1 MKKLFYIYAMMI
13 VAAVT
18 LYNCNDGDLKTN
30 SGTPPGQITNVTFT
44 PLNGGG
50 FFIYTIPSNE
60 DFLYV
65 RGEYTLDNGQTI
77 SKSSSVYSD
86 TLFIEGL
93 GTVKEYEIKLFSVN
107 RTGGESAPLIKRV
120 TPLVPTTEA
129 VLQTVSVMPGFSA
142 LVIDWKNPL
151 QETITVLAIVTVG
164 GKEVTLA
171 HSSNTV
177 IDRFTIPN
185 LAGVPHG
192 VKIRIR
198 DIYGNETKDKDFG
211 SNTPYVDAPI
221 SKKTWSFLRNNLL
234 YGNKWDYSSAEDPQ
248 FQTPLSD
255 YKGTFRDDS
264 LKNAAET
271 HVEGRIE
278 KFWDNVYDY
287 RPVLN
292 LNYFHTGTQS
302 YPFSYFI
309 DMGRRIVASR
319 FKIWQRDTWDQLY
332 TSENVRTFEIWISN
346 DPNPADGVLD
356 DWEFVGRYRI
366 VRPDGTNLDA
376 LNAARNGH
384 EFMLYPNNPHFTRP
398 FRYLRFKA
406 IDQAGNP
413 ISGNSGCSSEITLW
427 GTEANG
433 SVIDDPTTLTGVIP
447 GWEN

>member
-1 MKKLFYIYAMMI
+1 MKNFRYIIMMV
-13 VAAVT
+13 VAAT
-18 LYNCNDGDLKTN
+18 ALYSCNDGDLKI
-30 SGTPPGQITNVTFT
+30 SGGTPPGQVTNVTFT

-50 FFIYTIPSNE
+50 FFLYTIPSNA
-60 DFLYV
+60 DFLYA
-65 RGEYTLDNGQTI
+65 RAEYTLDNGQTI

-93 GTVKEYEIKLFSVN
+93 GTVKEYEVKLFSVN
-107 RTGGESAPLIKRV
+107 RTGGQSAPLLQKV
-120 TPLVPTTEA
+120 TPLVPTTAA
-129 VLQTVSVMPGFSA
+129 VLQTVKVQPGFSA
-142 LVIDWKNPL
+142 LVIDWQNPL

-185 LAGVPHG
+185 LAGVPHQ
-192 VKIRIR
+192 VKVRIR
-198 DIYGNETKDKDFG
+198 DIYGNETEAKDFG
-211 SNTPYVDAPI
+211 DNTPYIDGAI
-221 SKKTWSFLRNNLL
+221 SKKQWSFLRNNLM
-234 YGNKWDYSSAEDPQ
+234 YGDKWDYSSAADPQ
-248 FQTPLSD
+248 FQTPLPD
-255 YKGTFRDDS
+255 YKGSFRDDS
-264 LKNAAET
+264 LKNARET
-271 HVEGRIE
+271 FQEGRVE

-287 RPVLN
+287 NPVQN

-319 FKIWQRDTWDQLY
+319 LKIWQRDSWGQLY
-332 TSENVRTFEIWISN
+332 TAENVRTFEIWISD
-346 DPNPADGVLD
+346 DPNPKDGVLT
-356 DWEFVGRYRI
+356 DWEYVGRYRI
-366 VRPDGTNLDA
+366 VRPDGTSLEA

-384 EFMLYPNNPHFTRP
+384 EFMLYPDNPRFTRP

-413 ISGNSGCSSEITLW
+413 ISGNSACSSELTLF
-427 GTEANG
+427 GTEADG
-433 SVIDDPTTLTGVIP
+433 SIINDPATLTGVIP

>member
-1 MKKLFYIYAMMI
+1 MKSFQYIIMMA
-13 VAAVT
+13 VAAIAF
-18 LYNCNDGDLKTN
+18 YSCNDGPMKIEG
-30 SGTPPGQITNVTFT
+30 GTPPGQLTNVKFT

-50 FFIYTIPSNE
+50 FFLYNIPSNV
-60 DFLYV
+60 DYLYA
-65 RGEYTLDNGQTI
+65 RAEYTLDNGQTI
-77 SKSSSVYSD
+77 SKTSSVYSD

-93 GTVKEYEIKLFSVN
+93 GTVKEYEVKLFSVN
-107 RTGGESAPLIKRV
+107 RTGGESTPLIQRI
-120 TPLVPTTEA
+120 TPLEPTTKA
-129 VLQTVSVMPGFSA
+129 VLQTISVQPGFSA

-151 QETITVLAIVTVG
+151 QETITVLATVTVG
-164 GKEVTLA
+164 SKEVTLVQ
-171 HSSNTV
+171 SSNLV

-192 VKIRIR
+192 VKVRIR
-198 DIYGNETKDKDFG
+198 DIYGNETEAKDFG
-211 SNTPYVDAPI
+211 SNTPYVDGPI
-221 SKKTWSFLRNNLL
+221 SKKGWSFLRNNLL
-234 YGNKWDYSSAEDPQ
+234 YGNRWDYGSAEDPQ
-248 FQTPLSD
+248 FQTPLAD

-264 LKNAAET
+264 LKNARET
-271 HVEGRIE
+271 NVEGRIE

-332 TSENVRTFEIWISN
+332 TSENVRTFEIWISDDK
-346 DPNPADGVLD
+346 DPTDGVLT
-356 DWEFVGRYRI
+356 DWELVGRYRI
-366 VRPDGTNLDA
+366 VRPDGTNLFA
-376 LNAARNGH
+376 LYTARSGH
-384 EFMLYPNNPHFTRP
+384 EFMLYPDNPRFTRP

-413 ISGNSGCSSEITLW
+413 VSGNSGCSSEITLW

-433 SVIDDPTTLTGVIP
+433 SIIDDPATLTGIIP